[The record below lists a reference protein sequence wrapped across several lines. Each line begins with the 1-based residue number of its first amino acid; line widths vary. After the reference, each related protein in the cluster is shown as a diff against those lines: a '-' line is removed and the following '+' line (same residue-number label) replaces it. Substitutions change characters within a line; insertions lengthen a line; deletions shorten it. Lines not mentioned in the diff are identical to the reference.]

1 MTKVSKAEAHSSPY
15 YMFCREQR
23 PLLPA
28 RLTNRDRE
36 KLLGQNWR
44 KLSEAGRAAYTR
56 GLTRLPCSGQGGLR
70 EWAPTP
76 PTKLPT
82 PPSGAVSAKAEAY
95 SSPYYVFCRE
105 QRPLLPARLTNS
117 EREKRVA
124 QMWRELTEAAR
135 ATYERG
141 LTRLPCSGRGGF
153 RGWALSQPAAVSV
166 SAETEAQAETATE
179 TATETAAAQPEDQP
193 AAKRRAYQDDQGGSH
208 QHAHSA
214 PPASLP
220 PFRLPAVEQAVAP
233 QGGGGGGGG
242 ASESELERRGGQ
254 GEGGHSEGELD
265 RILQEQLARLRSSW
279 YCSW

>member
-1 MTKVSKAEAHSSPY
+1 MTKLSKAEAHPSPY

-28 RLTNRDRE
+28 RLKNRDRE
-36 KLLGQNWR
+36 TLLGQNWR
-44 KLSEAGRAAYTR
+44 KLSEAGRATYKR
-56 GLTRLPCSGQGGLR
+56 GLTRLPS
-70 EWAPTP
+70 
-76 PTKLPT
+76 
-82 PPSGAVSAKAEAY
+82 
-95 SSPYYVFCRE
+95 
-105 QRPLLPARLTNS
+105 
-117 EREKRVA
+117 
-124 QMWRELTEAAR
+124 
-135 ATYERG
+135 
-141 LTRLPCSGRGGF
+141 SGRGGF

-166 SAETEAQAETATE
+166 SDETEAQAESATE
-179 TATETAAAQPEDQP
+179 TATKTAAAQPEDQP

-220 PFRLPAVEQAVAP
+220 PFRLPAVEQAVAL

-265 RILQEQLARLRSSW
+265 IILQEQLARLRSSW
-279 YCSW
+279 Y